1 MIPSLR
7 RGTLSNV
14 AVLERPV
21 CTSADLLL
29 ETLGV
34 GSIYGEFIQ
43 QMHRGDTKNN
53 YGLQNYV
60 SKLDICTCIGALIIM
75 IASTDCQPV
84 ILLTSK
90 ETRHVFLLQ
99 HRPFL

>member
-1 MIPSLR
+1 M
-7 RGTLSNV
+7 

-43 QMHRGDTKNN
+43 QICYTTDMHRGDTKNN

-90 ETRHVFLLQ
+90 ETRHAFLLQ